1 MTLLFDL
8 LTQFEGTIKTCM
20 IKREAD
26 GWYVIFAVEEN
37 QSRFFRKTGETVGI
51 DVGIENFATLSTG
64 EVVANPE
71 FLRES

>member
-1 MTLLFDL
+1 VTLLFDL
-8 LTQFEGTIKTCM
+8 LTQFEGTIKTCT